1 MTVKLPAAGLT
12 ALQVSPWCY
21 GIDIVLGCEGPGS
34 LLMRAQIDQAAADLP
49 SLETGRPCRAEL
61 TVIGAP

>member
-12 ALQVSPWCY
+12 ALEVSLWCY

-49 SLETGRPCRAEL
+49 SLWTGRPCRVEF
-61 TVIGAP
+61 TVIGAA